1 MVAYREKV
9 HVCQWRVKGTLQE
22 RVRGK
27 KSQVQNQAPL
37 RARDS
42 STRGSKRVIT
52 DDKIRIV
59 RGFSSPATVGVCAG
73 RRRASEDPACEFGEL
88 SGLRTRPAISYRIYR
103 PSPYPL
109 PRYSRSAIPVER
121 EAEPVTCFRTSPN
134 AVPSQAQRTAPTPG
148 PRTARS
154 EAARVDSRG
163 FLPRAGTQGVCAGVG
178 GDSLTRQRD

>member
-9 HVCQWRVKGTLQE
+9 HVCQWRVKGTVQE

-27 KSQVQNQAPL
+27 KSQEQNQAPL

-59 RGFSSPATVGVCAG
+59 RDFSSPATVGVCAG

-88 SGLRTRPAISYRIYR
+88 SGLTQCHHRHKEQHQ
-103 PSPYPL
+103 L
-109 PRYSRSAIPVER
+109 LGQELLGPRLHEWIR
-121 EAEPVTCFRTSPN
+121 EASFHVQEHKAS
-134 AVPSQAQRTAPTPG
+134 AQELEG
-148 PRTARS
+148 IH
-154 EAARVDSRG
+154 
-163 FLPRAGTQGVCAGVG
+163 
-178 GDSLTRQRD
+178 